1 MRGRTVRTLAS
12 TRSTPVARFA
22 TFVLLGF
29 LVPPLAAAGSV
40 DPTEGLVYVAIEPC
54 VLSRT
59 VASSAGKMGGGE
71 TRSFLAR
78 GSGDFSAQGGAAGG
92 CGIPAQAAVVALS
105 FRLANP
111 TGQGQLKLWP
121 SDRSEPPTFLAEYA
135 ANAGLTNATLLP
147 LCGAPDCPADFLAK
161 TVGSGAHLRLDVL
174 GYFIAGAV
182 GPQGPI
188 GPAGPTGPTGPKG
201 LTGSSGPQGPQG
213 PAGAI
218 GPPGTCAPRRYYLTP
233 TPHNGAQALT
243 ACAAGFHM
251 ASLWEIFD
259 TSNLDYDTS
268 LGATKTDSGDGPPSV
283 NGGFFGWIRTG
294 GFPDNVFLPGEGN
307 CFAWTSAEAEDE
319 GTMVSL
325 VESWAMDPT
334 IVAPWF
340 AQTVPCD
347 NPSIKVWCVEDR

>member
-1 MRGRTVRTLAS
+1 MQRTSRLCGLGLI
-12 TRSTPVARFA
+12 
-22 TFVLLGF
+22 VLVGF
-29 LVPPLAAAGSV
+29 LARAVAAEETS
-40 DPTEGLVYVAIEPC
+40 DPTEGLVYVTIEPC
-54 VLSRT
+54 ILART
-59 VASSAGKMGGGE
+59 AGSSAGRMGGGE

-78 GSGDFSAQGGAAGG
+78 GGGDLSAQGGAVGG
-92 CGIPAQAAVVALS
+92 CGIPAEAAVVAVS
-105 FRLANP
+105 FRLANA
-111 TGQGQLKLWP
+111 TGKGQLKLWP
-121 SDRSEPPTFLAEYA
+121 SDRSEPPISLAEYA

-147 LCGAPDCPADFLAK
+147 LCGAPDCPADFLAR

-174 GYFIAGAV
+174 GYFIAGAA
-182 GPQGPI
+182 GPQGPA
-188 GPAGPTGPTGPKG
+188 GPAGPTGPAGPKG

-218 GPPGTCAPRRYYLTP
+218 GPPGACAPRRYYLTP
-233 TPHNGAQALT
+233 TPHDGAQALT

-294 GFPDNVFLPGEGN
+294 GFADNVFLPGEGN

-347 NPSIKVWCVEDR
+347 TGFIKVWCVEDL